1 MLIFAAWWGEYLA
14 DVLAGTWTSEY
25 DLPLQLTDAISAV
38 AVLALWTRRP
48 ALVELL
54 YFWSLTAT
62 LQAVITPDLAQN
74 FPSVY
79 YFTYFTYHLG
89 AIVGACLL
97 VFGCGLY
104 PRPGAALRVFWITL
118 AWAAVAG
125 TADLLTGGNY
135 MYLRAKPEHGSLL
148 SVMGPWPWYILAT
161 IALALA
167 LLMTLEL
174 LTPVRRSDPAARTRA
189 VLRPR
194 RARFAPAHREG
205 PSPGVSGDGV
215 AVISVS
221 AGEPRCAPARY
232 PARCC
237 SSIGTVERVG
247 APAATV
253 LSPLTTVALAKG
265 TLPKS
270 ASASV
275 RQPRGPHVEGASTI
289 HSAEEVSM
297 CELRRIVLMR
307 APVLRSRIRRSTSW
321 PRTVTE
327 ADS

>member
-1 MLIFAAWWGEYLA
+1 MPQFSDPHLAALGVLCAASAASIWAARRHPGRWVSTWARVLAVLIFAAWWGEYLA

-189 VLRPR
+189 VLRPGEPLRSSSPRRPRR
-194 RARFAPAHREG
+194 RA
-205 PSPGVSGDGV
+205 
-215 AVISVS
+215 
-221 AGEPRCAPARY
+221 
-232 PARCC
+232 
-237 SSIGTVERVG
+237 
-247 APAATV
+247 
-253 LSPLTTVALAKG
+253 
-265 TLPKS
+265 
-270 ASASV
+270 
-275 RQPRGPHVEGASTI
+275 
-289 HSAEEVSM
+289 
-297 CELRRIVLMR
+297 
-307 APVLRSRIRRSTSW
+307 
-321 PRTVTE
+321 
-327 ADS
+327 